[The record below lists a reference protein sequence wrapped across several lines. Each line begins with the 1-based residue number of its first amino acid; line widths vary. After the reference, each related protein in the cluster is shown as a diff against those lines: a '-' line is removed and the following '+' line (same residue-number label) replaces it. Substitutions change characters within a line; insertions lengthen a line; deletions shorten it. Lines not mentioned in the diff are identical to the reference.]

1 MAKNKKIKRETDG
14 IVYSTEANFAFA
26 DLFKQMGMTSEE
38 NKSNNKQQLYLSLD
52 KKHRGGKMVTLVE
65 GFKGT
70 AEAGEALGKELKSLC
85 GAGGGYKDGDI
96 LVQGDH
102 RDKVFKFLLNK
113 GYNVKKKGG

>member
-26 DLFKQMGMTSEE
+26 DLFEQMGMTEE
-38 NKSNNKQQLYLSLD
+38 KNNSNKQLLYLSLD
-52 KKHRGGKMVTLVE
+52 KKHRGGKVVTLIE
-65 GFKGT
+65 GYKGT
-70 AEAGEALGKELKSLC
+70 EEEGEKLSKELKSLC
-85 GAGGGYKDGDI
+85 GAGGGFKESDI

-113 GYNVKKKGG
+113 GFNVKKKGG

>member
-14 IVYSTEANFAFA
+14 IVYSTEANYAFA
-26 DLFKQMGMTSEE
+26 DLFEKMGMTEQKT
-38 NKSNNKQQLYLSLD
+38 NTGKQLLYLSLD
-52 KKHRGGKMVTLVE
+52 KKHRGGKMVTLIE

-70 AEAGEALGKELKSLC
+70 PEEGENLGKELKSLC
-85 GAGGGYKDGDI
+85 GAGGGYKEGEI

-113 GYNVKKKGG
+113 GFNVKKKGG